1 MKPEEEGKVQQTT
14 QSMTPVDATQIM
26 PKAPTAVKK
35 NIRELNPVEIKD
47 ETVPQTGHRRKYV
60 ILAGGFLAA
69 LFLGFVLSGYY
80 HDKQQLSENDRLQ
93 QEQSFSQ
100 REGKLKQ
107 QEAALR
113 EQRIRLEQQK
123 QELEQQQRD
132 LEAQAER
139 AKGKNEQIA
148 ADEKKGS
155 AMGKLWDKVTGKEK
169 ERQQTVQENTAQGD
183 KASKDAAAIGSSIEQ
198 AQAMMNDVDA
208 RLQDLNDMRDQ
219 VQQMKQAAASAYA
232 EHADVVDQVL
242 HYAVEGV
249 NVVKRLLAQ

>member
-1 MKPEEEGKVQQTT
+1 MKTDPIYSGKAK
-14 QSMTPVDATQIM
+14 DIFATSDDDQIVAVY
-26 PKAPTAVKK
+26 KDQATAFNGGKK
-35 NIRELNPVEIKD
+35 
-47 ETVPQTGHRRKYV
+47 
-60 ILAGGFLAA
+60 
-69 LFLGFVLSGYY
+69 
-80 HDKQQLSENDRLQ
+80 
-93 QEQSFSQ
+93 
-100 REGKLKQ
+100 
-107 QEAALR
+107 
-113 EQRIRLEQQK
+113 
-123 QELEQQQRD
+123 
-132 LEAQAER
+132 
-139 AKGKNEQIA
+139 EQIA

-249 NVVKRLLAQ
+249 NVVKGLLAQQRQEEDKFEKAYNADCLMFAFCSCRMWIGTSGENF